1 MALTTYAELKAS
13 VADFLN
19 REDIAAVIPSFIAL
33 AEADMNRK
41 LQDWRMDVV
50 LPVTLSGQYTA
61 LPSGWLSTTRLTL
74 TTPTSRLDLASD
86 GALAEIRFQR
96 GDVAGKPTSYAHTAG
111 SLEVYPTPDAAYT
124 AELVYRAKI
133 ASLSDAAATN
143 WLLAAA
149 PDCYLYGSLMQ
160 SAPYLKDDS
169 RVAIWGGLYA
179 EAVSGLNAA
188 SDEAKSSAAGLRL
201 RNVGMR

>member
-13 VADFLN
+13 VADWLN
-19 REDIAAVIPSFIAL
+19 REDLAAAIPSFVAL

-41 LQDWRMDVV
+41 LKDWRMDVV

-61 LPSGWLSTTRLTL
+61 LPSGWLSTTRLNL
-74 TTPTSRLDLASD
+74 TTPTARLDLASD
-86 GALAEIRFQR
+86 GALAEMRFQR
-96 GDVAGKPTSYAHTAG
+96 GDTVGKPTHYAHTAG
-111 SLEVYPTPDAAYT
+111 FLEVYPTPDASYA

-133 ASLSDAAATN
+133 ASLSDAAPTN

-149 PDCYLYGSLMQ
+149 PDAYLYGALMQ
-160 SAPYLKDDS
+160 SAPYLKDDA
-169 RVAIWGGLYA
+169 RIAIWGGLYA
-179 EAVSGLNAA
+179 EAITGLNTA

>member
-19 REDIAAVIPSFIAL
+19 REDVAAVIPSFISL

-41 LQDWRMDVV
+41 LKDWRMDVV

-61 LPSGWLSTTRLTL
+61 LPSGWLSTTRLNL

-86 GALAEIRFQR
+86 GALAEMRFQR
-96 GDVAGKPTSYAHTAG
+96 GDVTGRPTNYAHTAG
-111 SLEVYPTPDAAYT
+111 SIEVYPTPDASYA

-133 ASLSDAAATN
+133 ASLSDATPSN

-149 PDCYLYGSLMQ
+149 PDAYLYGALMQ

-169 RVAIWGGLYA
+169 RIAIWGGLYA
-179 EAVSGLNAA
+179 EAVSGLNEA
-188 SDEAKSSAAGLRL
+188 SEAAKSSAAGLRL